1 MDGIPWDQVK
11 AGDLDALQV
20 VLLSS
25 STSRRLRALQ
35 ELRDKNGSE
44 ISPETHHDLLE
55 LLFRTYPLYVDRSS
69 RQAVQQCLRS
79 LLRGP
84 NATEE
89 LKFLTQ
95 KLQIEASRPGLASS
109 FAFVLL
115 EWCCILLQQASEDKD
130 TPLATVLDLIAVDAK
145 ALENCFSHNPKP
157 AVKQSAL
164 RVTRRALRA
173 VFSSEAWGADA
184 VRQSVSRLTA
194 DSTTGN
200 KNAPLLGVVCG
211 VCARLADKTSILEES
226 KKEILAFYIKEVV
239 SSKSAVPAHI
249 ANGMS
254 DFITSFVTYE
264 DVATELVP
272 PMEKSILR
280 APEVVLGGVIPPL
293 CASLPEEIDISELVQ
308 TRLSK
313 HLLTS
318 MKSNNPSIRQGAS
331 DSFAS
336 LLSRCR
342 SDPLVLK
349 ITTEII
355 SPLKTQK
362 ITTPEHRLAYSQAI
376 AAIAPSADVSNEI
389 VQGFCPVFSR
399 ESNEAALEEEIK
411 SFSKHLT
418 YLVQSKLKVS
428 DDVISTIVKGVS
440 DKRIPFRKIW
450 QASVGE
456 VLWKSDLEDLK
467 TPEVEPLVTKFLAKM
482 KDLFGE
488 VASNPLPS
496 AQSGALSSA
505 YVFLA
510 LFHRVSDVQGSAKS
524 AWEENV
530 SQSMTLSPKPSFLLN
545 PKAYSKLSSK
555 EEVQWLVRAL
565 AAVTTGPKFVS
576 SEDASKT
583 AWAQTFVYAITAPAL
598 PSNIRENSAETL
610 SRVYLTDVASF
621 GRIVLNALW
630 AWIFS
635 FRTADKESAAVS
647 AGPESER
654 LLHMVLKALCP
665 TKAVIETS
673 GISSSDLE
681 ALLIEMLILGRP
693 ELIPNT
699 SWIDLCLRTSTDPG
713 DLVRAHAP
721 KCIEQLVRVNAD
733 PLQSVVP
740 NVNLAVWSAGA
751 ELAFVAPDAMIPR
764 LVDQI
769 KYDLDGTRLSK
780 FTATDAAI
788 SRTPE
793 GTAFV
798 DVLSSKS
805 KQPAFDKNTKDY
817 DTLKWEEELRA
828 QLAEKKGQSQ
838 KKLTPEENSKVK
850 AQLAKEAK
858 IRQDVL
864 EEVKRIERGAGLIRG
879 LATGP
884 ANDVEGWIN
893 AAVTSLLSLAQA
905 GAGLFVGDVVSRA
918 FITCADEVSTRLG
931 PLRSFVGIATLRA
944 IGNTNLP
951 SDMELEPLGELVTRI
966 LYRLRFASEQRPFDT
981 TSLAYVLPLISL
993 VLTQNGIEEAK
1004 GEEEGTQVL
1013 LALEFLSFH
1022 SSSFTDT
1029 RLPRVEVLRQLL
1041 YAMQKYTQHYKLVK
1055 DTLFDFCRCI
1065 SPNINS
1071 EELDTLLQGTIVTEA
1086 SVRTTVLQVIEAE
1099 IDLTDLDF
1107 SEHIWLGCHDL
1118 VEENVEIADT
1128 IWEDN
1133 ALEVDDTSFSKIMKY
1148 LDSKD
1153 YQLRGAAAR
1162 ALAHAIEFDKSKFAG
1177 ILSELQSKYVEEIK
1191 PKAPEKDAYGM
1202 PKKVDNADHWEA
1214 RSGIALA
1221 FNAMTNGFDGDES
1234 VSFLRFLIEKG
1245 PLLDGNSRVR
1255 GQMTESGKSII
1266 ILRGESKVEEMMQLL
1281 QTTLETSDKD
1291 TKTSDLLNEAVIVL
1305 YGSVA
1310 THLKADDP
1318 RLQTVISELLV
1329 ALDTPSESVQHA
1341 VSECL
1346 PPLIRSSGSKTAE
1359 YVENLLYRL
1368 FNAPDYPRQRGAAY
1382 GLAAVVCGR
1391 GVATLREYRIM
1402 SQLKEAAE
1410 NKREKDHRRG
1420 ALLAYELFALVLGRT
1435 FEPYVIHLVPQLLA
1449 GFGDTSISVR
1459 DTCLEASRACFQNLS
1474 SYGVKEILPTLL
1486 DGLDDTQW
1494 RSQKGACDLLGAMAY
1509 LDPQQLAA
1517 SLPDII
1523 PPLTIVLNDTH
1534 KEVRSA
1540 ANRSLQRFGEVISNP
1555 EVKSLVGVL
1564 LKALSDPTKHT
1575 DEALDSL
1582 IKVSFAHYLDA
1593 PSLALVVRILER
1605 GLSDRSNTKR
1615 KSAQIIGSLA
1625 HLTERKDL
1633 ISHLPIIVAG
1643 LNLAIVDPVP
1653 TTRATASKALGS
1665 LIEKLGED
1673 ALPELIPNLMAT
1685 LKSDTGAG
1693 DRLGSAQALSE
1704 VLAGLGTTR
1713 LEETLPTILQNV
1725 SSAKP
1730 AVREGFMTLFIFLPA
1745 CFGNSFANYLSKII
1759 PPILAGLADDIEA
1772 IRETALR
1779 AGRLLV
1785 KNFAH
1790 KAIDLL
1796 LPELERGLAD
1806 DSYRIRLSSVEL
1818 VGDLLF
1824 SLTGIS
1830 GKVEGDEEEEEA
1842 TQAGQSLLEVLGA
1855 ERRDK
1860 VLSALYICRCDTS
1873 GQVKSAA
1880 LGVWK
1885 ALVASPRTLKDMVPT
1900 LSQLIIRRLGSS
1912 NMEQKVI
1919 ASNALGDLIKK
1930 AGESVLNT
1938 LLPLLQDGLQASPD
1952 VEVKQGIC
1960 IALRELINAASP
1972 DALEDFE
1979 DILIATVRVALV
1991 DNDDDVREAAAEAF
2005 DSLQQ
2010 IMGKRVVDQVLP
2022 YLLHLLRNDDDA
2034 EQALSALL
2042 TLLTEQT
2049 RANIILP
2056 NLIPTLLT
2064 PPITAFN
2071 ARALAS
2077 LAEVAGSAMTR
2088 RLPTILNSLMDGII
2102 ETTDEELRTELS
2114 TAFDT
2119 VLVSVDEYD
2128 GLSAAMNVMV
2138 TLVKHDDHRRRAAA
2152 ALHLTK
2158 FFAEAELDFSRYYQD
2173 LIRALLISFDDP
2185 DKDVVKSAWTALTG
2199 LMSHMRKEEME
2210 SLAIPTRQILRQV
2223 GVAGADLPGFS
2234 LPKGIMAILPIFLQG
2249 LLNGTTDQRTQSAL
2263 AMSDII
2269 DRTRAES
2276 LKPFVTQ
2283 ITGPLIRVVSER
2295 SVDIKCAIF
2304 YTLNKLLEKIPL
2316 AVKPF
2321 LPQLQRTF
2329 ARGLADTTSETLRNR
2344 AAKGLGILITLTPR
2358 VDPLIAELIAGSKTS
2373 DIGVK
2378 NAMMKALQEVVGKAG
2393 ANMSEAS
2400 RQAILGLIDDDA
2412 SDQTDSVSIT
2422 NARLL
2427 GALVKVLPAASSVPL
2442 IKNRILSGSLS
2453 HAAVLGL
2460 NALLAECPEVLTEHF
2475 SVELPT
2481 VICQG
2486 LANKDPFVSDN
2497 SALASGK
2504 YLLSNDGDH
2513 AFESSKTIF
2522 EALASAIQV
2531 GNPVD
2536 TRRLSLVVI
2545 RTVSRLHPEL
2555 ARPHLALLA
2564 PPIFASVRDLVIP
2577 VKLAAEAAFLSIFS
2591 VVESE
2596 SEVFDKYMAG
2606 PGASLPPGPKRSM
2619 SDYFKRIAIRLA
2631 NQARE
2636 RREAEGGEGGLG
2648 LSNDELDDEKE
2659 LWSIG
2664 KVDLG
2669 EAFGDDALSNSH
2681 RRDFSVPRTSSAN
2694 DRRYADI
2701 KMVNLTTQKRLAA
2714 SVVGCGKRKIWLDP
2728 NEMNEISNANS
2739 RQTIRKLVSDGL
2751 IIRKP
2756 VTMHSRASARELNE
2770 ARRNG
2775 RHRGLGKRKGTKD
2788 ARMPSQVL
2796 WMRRMRVLR
2805 RLLVRYRA
2813 AGKIDKHLYHEL
2825 YHLSKGNT
2833 FKHKRALVE
2842 HADSFSLSPLQ
2853 IQKAKAERARDRV
2866 LKEEMDAKRAKNKAL
2881 RERRLERKEAKHNAL
2896 ISEE

>member
-11 AGDLDALQV
+11 AGDLDALRV
-20 VLLSS
+20 ALLSS

-35 ELRDKNGSE
+35 DLRDKNGSE
-44 ISPETHHDLLE
+44 LSPEIHQEVLD

-79 LLRGP
+79 LLRTP
-84 NATEE
+84 NATEH

-95 KLQIEASRPGLASS
+95 KLKAEAARPGLASA

-115 EWCCILLQQASEDKD
+115 EWCCILLQQASEDQN
-130 TPLATVLDLIAVDAK
+130 TPLAIVLDLITVVGK
-145 ALENCFSHNPKP
+145 ALENCLAHNPKP

-184 VRQSVSRLTA
+184 VRQSVTQLTA
-194 DSTTGN
+194 DSTASY
-200 KNAPLLGVVCG
+200 KNSPILGVVSG
-211 VCARLADKTSILEES
+211 VCARLADKKATLEES
-226 KKEILAFYIKEVV
+226 KKSILAFYIKEIV
-239 SSKSAVPAHI
+239 SSKTVVPAHT
-249 ANGMS
+249 ANGLA
-254 DFITSFVTYE
+254 DFFASFVTYE

-272 PMEKSILR
+272 PMEKSMLR
-280 APEVVLGGVIPPL
+280 APEVVLSGVIPPL

-313 HLLTS
+313 HLLAS
-318 MKSNNPSIRQGAS
+318 MKSNNPSIRQGAA
-331 DSFAS
+331 DSFGS
-336 LLSRCR
+336 LLTRCKT
-342 SDPLVLK
+342 DALVLK
-349 ITTEII
+349 ITGEIMG
-355 SPLKTQK
+355 PLKTNK
-362 ITTPEHRLAYSQAI
+362 ITGAEHRVAYAQAI
-376 AAIAPSADVSNEI
+376 AAIPCSANVSKDI
-389 VQGFCPVFSR
+389 IQGFGPVFTR
-399 ESNEAALEEEIK
+399 ESNEPALEEEIR
-411 SFSKHLT
+411 SFSKHLA
-418 YLVQSKLKVS
+418 YLIQSKAKIS
-428 DDVISTIVKGVS
+428 DDVTSTIVKGIS
-440 DKRIPFRKIW
+440 DKRVPFRKIW
-450 QASVGE
+450 QTSVGE
-456 VLWKSDLEDLK
+456 VLWSSDLDALK
-467 TPEVEPLVTKFLAKM
+467 SAEVEPLATKFLAKM

-496 AQSGALSSA
+496 ASSGALPSA
-505 YVFLA
+505 YLYLA
-510 LFHRVSDVQGSAKS
+510 LFHKVSDVQGSSKA
-524 AWEENV
+524 AWDEHV
-530 SQSMTLSPKPSFLLN
+530 AQSMTLSPKPSFMLN
-545 PKAYSKLSSK
+545 PRVFSKLASK
-555 EEVQWLVRAL
+555 EEIQWLVRAL
-565 AAVTTGPKFVS
+565 AAVASGAKFVS
-576 SEDASKT
+576 ADEASKI
-583 AWAQTFVYAITAPAL
+583 AWAQAFIFSIVAPAI
-598 PSNIRENSAETL
+598 PSNFREASAETL

-621 GRIVLNALW
+621 GSIFVQALW
-630 AWIFS
+630 AWTLA
-635 FRTADKESAAVS
+635 FRTADKESAAHS
-647 AGPESER
+647 AGPGSER
-654 LLHMVLKALCP
+654 LLQMVLRALCP
-665 TKAVIETS
+665 SSDVVQKS
-673 GISSSDLE
+673 SISSADLQVQ
-681 ALLIEMLILGRP
+681 LIDILILSRP
-693 ELIPNT
+693 ELIPGA
-699 SWIDLCLRTSTDPG
+699 SWIALCLRTGTDPG
-713 DLVRAHAP
+713 ELVRAHPA
-721 KCIEQLVRVNAD
+721 KCIEQLVQVNAD
-733 PLQSVVP
+733 PIQSAVP
-740 NVNLAVWSAGA
+740 NVNPAVWTAAA
-751 ELAFVAPDAMIPR
+751 ELAFVAPDVMIPR

-769 KYDLDGTRLSK
+769 KHDLDGTRLSK

-828 QLAEKKGQSQ
+828 QLAEKKGQAQ
-838 KKLTPEENSKVK
+838 KKLTPEEHAKVK

-858 IRQDVL
+858 IRQDVV
-864 EEVKRIERGAGLIRG
+864 EEVKRIERGAGLIHG

-884 ANDVEGWIN
+884 TNDVSGWIN

-918 FITCADEVSTRLG
+918 FITCADEVSSRLG
-931 PLRSFVGIATLRA
+931 NLRSFVGIATLRA

-981 TSLAYVLPLISL
+981 TSLAYVLPLIFQ
-993 VLTQNGIEEAK
+993 VLTQNGIQEAK

-1022 SSSFTDT
+1022 SGSFADT
-1029 RLPRVEVLRQLL
+1029 RLPRVEVLEQLL
-1041 YAMQKYTQHYKLVK
+1041 SAMQRYTQHYKIVK
-1055 DTLFDFCRCI
+1055 DTLNDFCRCI
-1065 SPNINS
+1065 SPSINS
-1071 EELDTLLQGTIVTEA
+1071 NELETLLRGTIVVEA
-1086 SVRTTVLQVIEAE
+1086 SVRTTVLQVVEAE

-1107 SEHIWLGCHDL
+1107 SEHIWLACHDS
-1118 VEENVEIADT
+1118 VEENAEIADT

-1133 ALEVDDTSFSKIMKY
+1133 ALEVDDSSYSKIIKY
-1148 LDSKD
+1148 LESKD
-1153 YQLRGAAAR
+1153 DQLRGAAAR
-1162 ALAHAIEFDKSKFAG
+1162 ALAHAIEFDKSKFVG
-1177 ILSELQSKYVEEIK
+1177 ILSELQAKYSDEIK

-1202 PKKVDNADHWEA
+1202 PKKVDVSDHWEV

-1221 FNAMTNGFDGDES
+1221 FSAMTNQFDGEQG
-1234 VSFLRFLIEKG
+1234 VSFLRFLIEQG

-1255 GQMTESGKSII
+1255 GQMTESGKSVII
-1266 ILRGESKVEEMMQLL
+1266 QRGQAKVEEMMKLL

-1291 TKTSDLLNEAVIVL
+1291 TTTSDLLNEAVIVL

-1310 THLKADDP
+1310 THLKANDP
-1318 RLQTVISELLV
+1318 RLQTVIKELLS

-1346 PPLIRSSGSKTAE
+1346 PPLIRSSGSKAKE
-1359 YVENLLYRL
+1359 YVESLIHRL
-1368 FNAPDYPRQRGAAY
+1368 FNAPDYPPQRGAAY

-1391 GVATLREYRIM
+1391 GVSTLREFRVM
-1402 SQLKEAAE
+1402 SLLKEATE
-1410 NKREKDHRRG
+1410 NRAQKEQRRG
-1420 ALLAYELFALVLGRT
+1420 ALLAFELLAMILGRT
-1435 FEPYVIHLVPQLLA
+1435 FEPYVIQIVPQLLG
-1449 GFGDTSISVR
+1449 GFGDTSIGVR
-1459 DTCLEASRACFQNLS
+1459 DACLDASRACFQNLS

-1486 DGLDDTQW
+1486 EGLDDTQW

-1534 KEVRSA
+1534 KEVRNA

-1582 IKVSFAHYLDA
+1582 IKVSFVHYLDA
-1593 PSLALVVRILER
+1593 PSLALVTRILER

-1633 ISHLPIIVAG
+1633 ITHLPILVAG

-1673 ALPELIPNLMAT
+1673 ALPDLIPNLMAT

-1725 SSAKP
+1725 SSAK
-1730 AVREGFMTLFIFLPA
+1730 ASVREGFMTLFIFLPA

-1759 PPILAGLADDIEA
+1759 PPILAGLADDVDA

-1830 GKVEGDEEEEEA
+1830 GKSEDEEEEEEA
-1842 TQAGQSLLEVLGA
+1842 TQAGQSLLEVLGE
-1855 ERRDK
+1855 ERRNK

-1885 ALVASPRTLKDMVPT
+1885 ALVASPKTLKDMVPT

-1938 LLPLLQDGLQASPD
+1938 LLPLLQDGLQTSPD
-1952 VEVKQGIC
+1952 VDVKQGIC
-1960 IALRELINAASP
+1960 IALRELITAASP

-1979 DILIATVRVALV
+1979 EILIATVRVALV
-1991 DNDDDVREAAAEAF
+1991 DNDEDVREAAAEAF

-2010 IMGKRVVDQVLP
+2010 IMGKRAVDQVLP
-2022 YLLHLLRNDDDA
+2022 YLLHLLRNDEDA

-2064 PPITAFN
+2064 APISAFN

-2102 ETTDEELRTELS
+2102 EATDEEHREELN
-2114 TAFDT
+2114 TAFGT

-2128 GLSAAMNVMV
+2128 GLSAAMSVMI
-2138 TLVKHDDHRRRAAA
+2138 TLAKHDDHRRRSAA

-2158 FFAEAELDFSRYYQD
+2158 FFAEAEMDFSRYYQD
-2173 LIRALLISFDDP
+2173 LIRALLISFDDS

-2210 SLAIPTRQILRQV
+2210 ALAIPTRQILRQV

-2358 VDPLIAELIAGSKTS
+2358 VDPLIAELITGSKTP
-2373 DIGVK
+2373 DLGVK

-2393 ANMSEAS
+2393 GNMSEAS
-2400 RQAILGLIDDDA
+2400 RQAILALIDDDS
-2412 SDQTDSVSIT
+2412 SDQTDSVAIT

-2427 GALVKVLPAASSVPL
+2427 AALVKVLPAESSVPL
-2442 IKNRILSGSLS
+2442 IKNRILSGALS
-2453 HAAVLGL
+2453 HASILGL
-2460 NALLAECPEVLTEHF
+2460 NALLAECPEVLNEHF
-2475 SVELPT
+2475 AAELPT

-2486 LANKDPFVSDN
+2486 IANQDPFISDN
-2497 SALASGK
+2497 SALAAGK

-2513 AFESSKTIF
+2513 AFESSKAIF
-2522 EALASAIQV
+2522 EAFVPAIQV
-2531 GNPVD
+2531 GSPSD
-2536 TRRLSLVVI
+2536 TRRLTLVAI

-2564 PPIFASVRDLVIP
+2564 PSVFAGVRDLVIP

-2591 VVESE
+2591 VVESD

-2631 NQARE
+2631 TQARE

-2648 LSNDELDDEKE
+2648 LSNDEVDDEKE

-2669 EAFGDDALSNSH
+2669 DAFG
-2681 RRDFSVPRTSSAN
+2681 
-2694 DRRYADI
+2694 
-2701 KMVNLTTQKRLAA
+2701 
-2714 SVVGCGKRKIWLDP
+2714 
-2728 NEMNEISNANS
+2728 
-2739 RQTIRKLVSDGL
+2739 
-2751 IIRKP
+2751 
-2756 VTMHSRASARELNE
+2756 
-2770 ARRNG
+2770 
-2775 RHRGLGKRKGTKD
+2775 
-2788 ARMPSQVL
+2788 
-2796 WMRRMRVLR
+2796 
-2805 RLLVRYRA
+2805 
-2813 AGKIDKHLYHEL
+2813 
-2825 YHLSKGNT
+2825 
-2833 FKHKRALVE
+2833 
-2842 HADSFSLSPLQ
+2842 
-2853 IQKAKAERARDRV
+2853 
-2866 LKEEMDAKRAKNKAL
+2866 EE
-2881 RERRLERKEAKHNAL
+2881 
-2896 ISEE
+2896 

>member
-35 ELRDKNGSE
+35 ELRDRNGSE
-44 ISPETHHDLLE
+44 LSSETYQDILE

-69 RQAVQQCLRS
+69 RQTVQQCLRS
-79 LLRGP
+79 LLRNP
-84 NATEE
+84 NATEH

-95 KLQIEASRPGLASS
+95 KLQTEAARPGLAST
-109 FAFVLL
+109 FAFVLV
-115 EWCCILLQQASEDKD
+115 EWCCILLQQASEDSN
-130 TPLATVLDLIAVDAK
+130 TPLAIVLDLIAVDAK
-145 ALENCFSHNPKP
+145 ALENCLAHDPKP
-157 AVKQSAL
+157 AVKQSAI

-173 VFSSEAWGADA
+173 VFSSETLGADA
-184 VRQSVSRLTA
+184 VRQSVGRLTA
-194 DSTTGN
+194 DSTAAYR
-200 KNAPLLGVVCG
+200 NAPLLGVVCG
-211 VCARLADKTSILEES
+211 VCARLPDRKSILEES
-226 KKEILAFYIKEVV
+226 KKDLLAFYIKAVV
-239 SSKSAVPAHI
+239 SSKTAVPKHAS
-249 ANGMS
+249 NGMS
-254 DFITSFVTYE
+254 DFFESFVSYE
-264 DVATELVP
+264 DIATELIP
-272 PMEKSILR
+272 PMEKSMLR
-280 APEVVLGGVIPPL
+280 APEVVLGSVIQSL
-293 CASLPEEIDISELVQ
+293 CESLPEEIDLSELVQ
-308 TRLSK
+308 ARLSK
-313 HLLTS
+313 HLLAS
-318 MKSNNPSIRQGAS
+318 MKSNNPSIRQGAA
-331 DSFAS
+331 DSFGS
-336 LLSRCR
+336 LLTRCKTET
-342 SDPLVLK
+342 LVVK
-349 ITTEII
+349 IAGEII
-355 SPLKTQK
+355 GPLKTNK
-362 ITTPEHRLAYSQAI
+362 ITTPEHRVAYAQALAAVPP
-376 AAIAPSADVSNEI
+376 AVDVSKEI
-389 VQGFCPVFSR
+389 AQGFGLVLSR

-411 SFSKHLT
+411 SFSKHLA
-418 YLVQSKLKVS
+418 YLVQSTVKIS
-428 DDVISTIVKGVS
+428 DDVINTIIKGIS
-440 DKRIPFRKIW
+440 DKRVPFRKIW
-450 QASVGE
+450 QLNVGE
-456 VLWKSDLEDLK
+456 VLWKSELEALK
-467 TPEVEPLVTKFLAKM
+467 SAEIAPLVTKFLAKM
-482 KDLFGE
+482 KDMFTE

-505 YVFLA
+505 YLFLA
-510 LFHRVSDVQGSAKS
+510 LFHRVSDVQGSDKS
-524 AWEENV
+524 AWEEHV
-530 SQSMTLSPKPSFLLN
+530 ALSMTLSPKPSFLLN
-545 PKAYSKLSSK
+545 AKAYTKLGSK
-555 EEVQWLVRAL
+555 EEVQWFVRAL
-565 AAVTTGPKFVS
+565 ASVASGSKFTG
-576 SEDASKT
+576 SEDASKI
-583 AWAQTFVYAITAPAL
+583 AWAQSFIYTITAPAI
-598 PSNIRENSAETL
+598 PSKFRDNAMETL

-621 GRIVLNALW
+621 GRIVINALW
-630 AWIFS
+630 AWILS
-635 FRTADKESAAVS
+635 FRTTERESAAVS
-647 AGPESER
+647 AGPGSAS
-654 LLHMVLKALCP
+654 LLHLVLKALCP
-665 TKAVIETS
+665 SAAGLEKPVNV
-673 GISSSDLE
+673 SDLQNQ
-681 ALLIEMLILGRP
+681 LIEILVLSRP
-693 ELIPNT
+693 ELVPNT
-699 SWIDLCLRTSTDPG
+699 SWIALCLKTGTDPG
-713 DLVRAHAP
+713 DLVRTHPA

-733 PLQSVVP
+733 PVQSAVP
-740 NVNLAVWSAGA
+740 DVNPAIWSAA
-751 ELAFVAPDAMIPR
+751 ADLAFVAPDTMIPL

-769 KYDLDGTRLSK
+769 KDDLDASRLSK

-793 GTAFV
+793 GTAFI

-805 KQPAFDKNTKDY
+805 KQPAFDKSTKDY

-828 QLAEKKGQSQ
+828 QLAEKKGQQQ
-838 KKLTPEENSKVK
+838 KKLTAEEHTKVK

-858 IRQDVL
+858 IREDVQQ
-864 EEVKRIERGAGLIRG
+864 EIKRIERGAGLIKG
-879 LATGP
+879 LASGP
-884 ANDVEGWIN
+884 LNDVEGWIT
-893 AAVTSLLSLAQA
+893 AAVTCLLAQAQA

-918 FITCADEVSTRLG
+918 FVTCADEVSSRLG
-931 PLRSFVGIATLRA
+931 NLRSFVGIATLRA

-951 SDMELEPLGELVTRI
+951 AEMELESLGQLVTRI

-981 TSLAYVLPLISL
+981 ASLAYVLPLISL
-993 VLTQNGIEEAK
+993 ILTHNGIDEAK

-1022 SSSFTDT
+1022 SGSFTDT
-1029 RLPRVEVLRQLL
+1029 RLPRVEVLSQLL
-1041 YAMQKYTQHYKLVK
+1041 SAMQRYTQHYKLVK

-1065 SPNINS
+1065 SPNISS
-1071 EELDTLLQGTIVTEA
+1071 EELETLLEGAIVTDA
-1086 SVRTTVLQVIEAE
+1086 SVRTSVLQVIEAE

-1107 SEHIWLGCHDL
+1107 SEHIWLGCHDS
-1118 VEENVEIADT
+1118 VEENAEIADT

-1133 ALEVDDTSFSKIMKY
+1133 ALEVDDTTFGKIMKY

-1153 YQLRGAAAR
+1153 HQLRGAAAR

-1177 ILSELQSKYVEEIK
+1177 ILSELQFKYTEEIK
-1191 PKAPEKDAYGM
+1191 PKVPEKDAYGM
-1202 PKKVDNADHWEA
+1202 PKKMDNVDHWEA

-1221 FNAMTNGFDGDES
+1221 FSAMTKEFGTDDT
-1234 VSFLRFLIEKG
+1234 VSFLQFLIERG
-1245 PLLDGNSRVR
+1245 PLLDPNSRVR
-1255 GQMTESGKSII
+1255 LQMTESGKSVITM
-1266 ILRGESKVEEMMQLL
+1266 RGQPKVEEIMKLL

-1291 TKTSDLLNEAVIVL
+1291 SESSDKLNEAVVVL

-1318 RLQTVISELLV
+1318 RLQTVIQKLLA
-1329 ALDTPSESVQHA
+1329 ALETPSESVQYA
-1341 VSECL
+1341 VAECL
-1346 PPLIRSSGSKTAE
+1346 PPLIRLNNTKTSQ
-1359 YVENLLYRL
+1359 YVEELLEPL
-1368 FNAPDYPRQRGAAY
+1368 LNAKSYPPQRGAAY
-1382 GLAAVVCGR
+1382 GLAAIVCGQ
-1391 GVATLREYRIM
+1391 GIATLREFRIM
-1402 SQLKEAAE
+1402 SLLKEATE
-1410 NKREKDHRRG
+1410 NKREPNHRKG
-1420 ALLAYELFALVLGRT
+1420 ALLAYELFATVLGRS
-1435 FEPYVIHLVPQLLA
+1435 FEPYVIQIVPQLLG

-1459 DTCLEASRACFQNLS
+1459 DCCLEASRACFQNLS
-1474 SYGVKEILPTLL
+1474 SYGVKQILPTLL

-1534 KEVRSA
+1534 KEVRNA

-1582 IKVSFAHYLDA
+1582 IKVSFVHYLDA

-1673 ALPELIPNLMAT
+1673 ALPDLIPNLMST

-1725 SSAKP
+1725 SSSKAS
-1730 AVREGFMTLFIFLPA
+1730 VREGFMTLFIFLPA

-1824 SLTGIS
+1824 SLTGIT
-1830 GKVEGDEEEEEA
+1830 GKTEGEEEEEEA
-1842 TQAGQSLLEVLGA
+1842 TQAGQSLLEVLGE

-1860 VLSALYICRCDTS
+1860 VLSALFICRCDTS
-1873 GQVKSAA
+1873 GMVKTAA
-1880 LGVWK
+1880 MGVWK
-1885 ALVASPRTLKDMVPT
+1885 SLVASPKTLKDMVPT
-1900 LSQLIIRRLGSS
+1900 LSQLIIRRLGST

-1930 AGESVLNT
+1930 AGESVLST
-1938 LLPLLQDGLQASPD
+1938 LLPLLEDGLQTSPD
-1952 VEVKQGIC
+1952 VDVKQGIC
-1960 IALRELINAASP
+1960 IALRELITAASP
-1972 DALEDFE
+1972 DALDDYEK
-1979 DILIATVRVALV
+1979 ILISTVRVALV
-1991 DNDDDVREAAAEAF
+1991 DHDENVREAAAEAF
-2005 DSLQQ
+2005 DALQQ

-2022 YLLHLLRNDDDA
+2022 YLLHLLRNDEDA

-2064 PPITAFN
+2064 SPITAFN

-2114 TAFDT
+2114 NSFDT

-2128 GLSAAMNVMV
+2128 GLNVAMNVMV
-2138 TLVKHDDHRRRAAA
+2138 TLAKHDDHRRRSAA
-2152 ALHLTK
+2152 ALHLNK
-2158 FFAEAELDFSRYYQD
+2158 FFSEAEQDFSRYYQD
-2173 LIRALLISFDDP
+2173 LIRALLVSFDDR
-2185 DKDVVKSAWTALTG
+2185 DKDVVKSAWTALSG
-2199 LMSHMRKEEME
+2199 LTAHIRKEEME
-2210 SLAIPTRQILRQV
+2210 VLAVPTRQILRQV
-2223 GVAGADLPGFS
+2223 GVAGADLAGFS

-2263 AMSDII
+2263 AISDII

-2358 VDPLIAELIAGSKTS
+2358 VDPLIAELIAGSKTT

-2400 RQAILGLIDDDA
+2400 RQAILALIDDDA
-2412 SDQTDSVSIT
+2412 SDQTDSVAIT
-2422 NARLL
+2422 NAHLL
-2427 GALVKVLPAASSVPL
+2427 GALVKVLPVESAVPL
-2442 IKNRILSGSLS
+2442 IKNRILNGTFS
-2453 HAAVLGL
+2453 HASVLGL
-2460 NALLAECPEVLTEHF
+2460 NALLAECPDVLTENF

-2486 LANKDPFVSDN
+2486 IANKDPFVSDN
-2497 SALASGK
+2497 SALAAGK
-2504 YLLSNDGDH
+2504 YLLSNDGNH
-2513 AFESSKTIF
+2513 AFETSKTIF
-2522 EALASAIQV
+2522 EALAPAIQV
-2531 GNPVD
+2531 GSPSD
-2536 TRRLSLVVI
+2536 TRRLSLVVV

-2555 ARPHLALLA
+2555 TRPHLALLA
-2564 PPIFASVRDLVIP
+2564 PPIFGSVRDLVIP

-2591 VVESE
+2591 VVESD

-2619 SDYFKRIAIRLA
+2619 SDYFKRIATRLA

-2648 LSNDELDDEKE
+2648 LSNDEVDDEKE
-2659 LWSIG
+2659 VWSIG

-2669 EAFGDDALSNSH
+2669 EAFGD
-2681 RRDFSVPRTSSAN
+2681 
-2694 DRRYADI
+2694 
-2701 KMVNLTTQKRLAA
+2701 
-2714 SVVGCGKRKIWLDP
+2714 
-2728 NEMNEISNANS
+2728 E
-2739 RQTIRKLVSDGL
+2739 
-2751 IIRKP
+2751 
-2756 VTMHSRASARELNE
+2756 
-2770 ARRNG
+2770 
-2775 RHRGLGKRKGTKD
+2775 
-2788 ARMPSQVL
+2788 
-2796 WMRRMRVLR
+2796 
-2805 RLLVRYRA
+2805 
-2813 AGKIDKHLYHEL
+2813 
-2825 YHLSKGNT
+2825 
-2833 FKHKRALVE
+2833 
-2842 HADSFSLSPLQ
+2842 
-2853 IQKAKAERARDRV
+2853 
-2866 LKEEMDAKRAKNKAL
+2866 
-2881 RERRLERKEAKHNAL
+2881 
-2896 ISEE
+2896 

>member
-20 VLLSS
+20 VLFSS

-44 ISPETHHDLLE
+44 VSPETRHGLLE
-55 LLFRTYPLYVDRSS
+55 LLFRTYPVYVDRSS

-89 LKFLTQ
+89 TKFLTQ

-115 EWCCILLQQASEDKD
+115 EWCCILLQQASEDQN
-130 TPLATVLDLIAVDAK
+130 TPLPTVLDLIAVDAK
-145 ALENCFSHNPKP
+145 ALENCLSHNPKP

-173 VFSSEAWGADA
+173 VFTSEAWGADA

-194 DSTTGN
+194 DPTAAN

-211 VCARLADKTSILEES
+211 VCARLADKKSILEES
-226 KKEILAFYIKEVV
+226 KKDIVAFYIKEVV
-239 SSKSAVPAHI
+239 SSKSAVPAHV

-254 DFITSFVTYE
+254 DFFTSFVTYE

-293 CASLPEEIDISELVQ
+293 CASLPEEIDLSELVQ

-313 HLLTS
+313 NLLTS

-342 SDPLVLK
+342 TDSLVLK
-349 ITTEII
+349 ITSEIVG
-355 SPLKTQK
+355 PLKTQK
-362 ITTPEHRLAYSQAI
+362 ITTPEHRLAYAQAI
-376 AAIAPSADVSNEI
+376 GAISPSADVSKEI

-450 QASVGE
+450 QANVGE

-467 TPEVEPLVTKFLAKM
+467 DPGIEPLVTKFLAKM

-505 YVFLA
+505 YLFLA
-510 LFHRVSDVQGSAKS
+510 LFHRVSDVQGSARS

-530 SQSMTLSPKPSFLLN
+530 TQSMTLSPKPSFLLN
-545 PKAYSKLSSK
+545 ARAYSKLSSK
-555 EEVQWLVRAL
+555 EDVQWLVRAL
-565 AAVTTGPKFVS
+565 AAVASGPNFAS

-583 AWAQTFVYAITAPAL
+583 AWAQTFIYAITAPAI

-610 SRVYLTDVASF
+610 SRVYQTDVASF

-630 AWIFS
+630 AWILS

-681 ALLIEMLILGRP
+681 VLLIEMLILGRP
-693 ELIPNT
+693 EMIPNT
-699 SWIDLCLRTSTDPG
+699 SWIELCLRTGTDPG
-713 DLVRAHAP
+713 DLVRAHASN
-721 KCIEQLVRVNAD
+721 CIEQLVRVNTD
-733 PLQSVVP
+733 PVQSAVP
-740 NVNLAVWSAGA
+740 NVNLAVFSAGA

-793 GTAFV
+793 GTAFI

-893 AAVTSLLSLAQA
+893 AAVSSLLSLAQA

-931 PLRSFVGIATLRA
+931 PLRPFVGIATLRA

-966 LYRLRFASEQRPFDT
+966 LYRLRFASEQRPFDA
-981 TSLAYVLPLISL
+981 TSLAYVLPLVSL
-993 VLTQNGIEEAK
+993 VLTKNGIEEAK

-1029 RLPRVEVLRQLL
+1029 RLPRVEVLSQLL
-1041 YAMQKYTQHYKLVK
+1041 SAMQKYTQHYKLVK

-1065 SPNINS
+1065 SPSINS
-1071 EELDTLLQGTIVTEA
+1071 EELDTLLQGTVVADA

-1107 SEHIWLGCHDL
+1107 SEHIWLGCHDI
-1118 VEENVEIADT
+1118 VEENAEIADT

-1255 GQMTESGKSII
+1255 GQMTESGKSVI
-1266 ILRGESKVEEMMQLL
+1266 ILRGESKVEEMMNLL

-1359 YVENLLYRL
+1359 YVENLLHRL

-1410 NKREKDHRRG
+1410 NKKEKDHRRG

-1459 DTCLEASRACFQNLS
+1459 ETCLEASRACFQNLS

-1523 PPLTIVLNDTH
+1523 PPLTVVLNDTH

-1605 GLSDRSNTKR
+1605 GLGDRSNTKR

-1673 ALPELIPNLMAT
+1673 ALPDLIPNLMAT

-1713 LEETLPTILQNV
+1713 LEETLPTILHNV

-1730 AVREGFMTLFIFLPA
+1730 SVREGFMTLFIFLPA

-1830 GKVEGDEEEEEA
+1830 GKQEGDEEEEEA

-1930 AGESVLNT
+1930 AGEYLYC
-1938 LLPLLQDGLQASPD
+1938 SPRAY
-1952 VEVKQGIC
+1952 QC
-1960 IALRELINAASP
+1960 RFP
-1972 DALEDFE
+1972 DALEDYE
-1979 DILIATVRVALV
+1979 DILISTVRVALV

-2022 YLLHLLRNDDDA
+2022 YLLHLLRNDEDA

-2128 GLSAAMNVMV
+2128 GLSAAMNVMI
-2138 TLVKHDDHRRRAAA
+2138 TLVKHDDHHRRAAA

-2358 VDPLIAELIAGSKTS
+2358 VDPLIAELIAGSKTT

-2378 NAMMKALQEVVGKAG
+2378 DAMMKALQEVVGKAG

-2412 SDQTDSVSIT
+2412 SDQTDSIAIT

-2427 GALVKVLPAASSVPL
+2427 GALVKVLLPQARFL
-2442 IKNRILSGSLS
+2442 LST
-2453 HAAVLGL
+2453 VLGL

-2486 LANKDPFVSDN
+2486 LANQDPFVSDN
-2497 SALASGK
+2497 SALAAGK

-2513 AFESSKTIF
+2513 AFESSKVIF

-2564 PPIFASVRDLVIP
+2564 PPIFAGVRDLVIP

-2591 VVESE
+2591 VVESD

-2619 SDYFKRIAIRLA
+2619 SDYFKRIAVRLA

-2669 EAFGDDALSNSH
+2669 EAFGD
-2681 RRDFSVPRTSSAN
+2681 
-2694 DRRYADI
+2694 
-2701 KMVNLTTQKRLAA
+2701 
-2714 SVVGCGKRKIWLDP
+2714 
-2728 NEMNEISNANS
+2728 E
-2739 RQTIRKLVSDGL
+2739 
-2751 IIRKP
+2751 
-2756 VTMHSRASARELNE
+2756 
-2770 ARRNG
+2770 
-2775 RHRGLGKRKGTKD
+2775 
-2788 ARMPSQVL
+2788 
-2796 WMRRMRVLR
+2796 
-2805 RLLVRYRA
+2805 
-2813 AGKIDKHLYHEL
+2813 
-2825 YHLSKGNT
+2825 
-2833 FKHKRALVE
+2833 
-2842 HADSFSLSPLQ
+2842 
-2853 IQKAKAERARDRV
+2853 
-2866 LKEEMDAKRAKNKAL
+2866 
-2881 RERRLERKEAKHNAL
+2881 
-2896 ISEE
+2896 

>member
-44 ISPETHHDLLE
+44 VSPETRHDLLE
-55 LLFRTYPLYVDRSS
+55 LLFRTYPVYVDRSS

-89 LKFLTQ
+89 TKFLTQ

-115 EWCCILLQQASEDKD
+115 EWCCILLQQASEDQN
-130 TPLATVLDLIAVDAK
+130 TPLPTVLDLIAVDAK
-145 ALENCFSHNPKP
+145 ALENCLSHNPKP

-173 VFSSEAWGADA
+173 VFTSEAWGADA

-194 DSTTGN
+194 DAAAAN

-211 VCARLADKTSILEES
+211 VCARLADKTPILEEL
-226 KKEILAFYIKEVV
+226 KKDILAFYIKEVV
-239 SSKSAVPAHI
+239 SSKSAVPAHV
-249 ANGMS
+249 ANGMP
-254 DFITSFVTYE
+254 DFFTSFVTYE

-293 CASLPEEIDISELVQ
+293 CASLPEEIDLSELVQ

-313 HLLTS
+313 NLLTS

-342 SDPLVLK
+342 TDSLVLK
-349 ITTEII
+349 ITSEIVG
-355 SPLKTQK
+355 PLKTQK
-362 ITTPEHRLAYSQAI
+362 ITTPEHRLAYAQAI
-376 AAIAPSADVSNEI
+376 GAISPSADVSKEI

-450 QASVGE
+450 QANVGE
-456 VLWKSDLEDLK
+456 VLWTSDLEDLK
-467 TPEVEPLVTKFLAKM
+467 APETEPLLTKFLAKM

-505 YVFLA
+505 YLFLA
-510 LFHRVSDVQGSAKS
+510 LFHRVSDVQGSARS
-524 AWEENV
+524 AWEEHV
-530 SQSMTLSPKPSFLLN
+530 TQSMTLSPKPSFLLN
-545 PKAYSKLSSK
+545 PRAYSKLSSK
-555 EEVQWLVRAL
+555 AEVQWLVRAL
-565 AAVTTGPKFVS
+565 AAVASGPNFS
-576 SEDASKT
+576 SSDDASKT
-583 AWAQTFVYAITAPAL
+583 AWAQTFIYAITAPAI

-610 SRVYLTDVASF
+610 SRVYQTDVASF

-630 AWIFS
+630 AWILS

-681 ALLIEMLILGRP
+681 VLLIEMLILGRP

-699 SWIDLCLRTSTDPG
+699 SWIELCLRTGTDPG
-713 DLVRAHAP
+713 DLVRAHAAN
-721 KCIEQLVRVNAD
+721 CIEQLVCVNTD
-733 PLQSVVP
+733 PVQSAVP
-740 NVNLAVWSAGA
+740 NVNLAVFSAGA

-864 EEVKRIERGAGLIRG
+864 EEVKRIERGAGLIRA

-893 AAVTSLLSLAQA
+893 AAVSSLLSLAQA

-931 PLRSFVGIATLRA
+931 PLRPFVGIATLRA

-966 LYRLRFASEQRPFDT
+966 LYRLRFASEQRPFDA
-981 TSLAYVLPLISL
+981 TSLAYVLPLVSL
-993 VLTQNGIEEAK
+993 ILTKNGIEEGK

-1029 RLPRVEVLRQLL
+1029 RLPRVEVLSQLL
-1041 YAMQKYTQHYKLVK
+1041 SAMQKYTQHYKLVK

-1065 SPNINS
+1065 SPSINS
-1071 EELDTLLQGTIVTEA
+1071 EELDTLLQGTVVAEA
-1086 SVRTTVLQVIEAE
+1086 SVRTNVLQVIEAE

-1107 SEHIWLGCHDL
+1107 SEHIWLGCHDI
-1118 VEENVEIADT
+1118 VEENAEIADT

-1255 GQMTESGKSII
+1255 GQMTESGKSVI
-1266 ILRGESKVEEMMQLL
+1266 ILRGESKVEEMMNLL

-1359 YVENLLYRL
+1359 YVENLLHRL

-1382 GLAAVVCGR
+1382 GLAAVGCRDPAGVPNHEPAQGGR
-1391 GVATLREYRIM
+1391 RE
-1402 SQLKEAAE
+1402 QK
-1410 NKREKDHRRG
+1410 EKDHRRG

-1459 DTCLEASRACFQNLS
+1459 ETCLEASRACFQNLS

-1523 PPLTIVLNDTH
+1523 PPLTVVLNDTH

-1605 GLSDRSNTKR
+1605 GLGDRSNTKR

-1673 ALPELIPNLMAT
+1673 ALPDLIPNLMAT

-1713 LEETLPTILQNV
+1713 LEETLPTILHNV

-1730 AVREGFMTLFIFLPA
+1730 SVREGFMTLFIFLPA

-1830 GKVEGDEEEEEA
+1830 GKQEGDEEEEEA

-1930 AGESVLNT
+1930 AGESVLST

-1972 DALEDFE
+1972 DALEDYE
-1979 DILIATVRVALV
+1979 DILISTVRVALV

-2022 YLLHLLRNDDDA
+2022 YLLHLLRNDEDA

-2128 GLSAAMNVMV
+2128 GLSAAMNVMI
-2138 TLVKHDDHRRRAAA
+2138 TLVKHDDHHRRAAA

-2358 VDPLIAELIAGSKTS
+2358 VDPLIAELIAGSKTT

-2412 SDQTDSVSIT
+2412 SDQTDSVAIT

-2442 IKNRILSGSLS
+2442 IKNRILTGSLS

-2486 LANKDPFVSDN
+2486 LANQDPFISDN
-2497 SALASGK
+2497 SALAAGK
-2504 YLLSNDGDH
+2504 YLLSNDADH
-2513 AFESSKTIF
+2513 AFESSKVIF

-2531 GNPVD
+2531 GKPVD

-2564 PPIFASVRDLVIP
+2564 PPIFAGVRDLVIP

-2591 VVESE
+2591 VVESD

-2619 SDYFKRIAIRLA
+2619 SDYFKRIAVRLA

-2648 LSNDELDDEKE
+2648 LSNDEIDDEKE

-2728 NEMNEISNANS
+2728 NEMSEISNANS

-2842 HADSFSLSPLQ
+2842 H

-2881 RERRLERKEAKHNAL
+2881 RERRLERKEAKRDAL
-2896 ISEE
+2896 INEE

>member
-11 AGDLDALQV
+11 AGDLNALQV

-44 ISPETHHDLLE
+44 VSPETRHDLLE
-55 LLFRTYPLYVDRSS
+55 LLFRTYPVYVDRSS

-89 LKFLTQ
+89 TRFLTQ

-115 EWCCILLQQASEDKD
+115 EWCCILLQQASEDQN
-130 TPLATVLDLIAVDAK
+130 TPLPTVLDLIAVDAK
-145 ALENCFSHNPKP
+145 ALENCLSHNPKP
-157 AVKQSAL
+157 AVKLSAL

-184 VRQSVSRLTA
+184 VRQSVSQLTA
-194 DSTTGN
+194 DPTTGN
-200 KNAPLLGVVCG
+200 RNAPLLGVVCG
-211 VCARLADKTSILEES
+211 VCVRLADKTSILEES

-239 SSKSAVPAHI
+239 SSKSAVPAHV

-254 DFITSFVTYE
+254 DFFTSFVTYE

-293 CASLPEEIDISELVQ
+293 CTSLPEEIDLSELVQ

-331 DSFAS
+331 DSFKS

-342 SDPLVLK
+342 TDSLVLK
-349 ITTEII
+349 ITSEIVG
-355 SPLKTQK
+355 PLKTQK
-362 ITTPEHRLAYSQAI
+362 ITTPEHRLAYAQVIGAI
-376 AAIAPSADVSNEI
+376 SPSADVSKEI

-399 ESNEAALEEEIK
+399 ESNEAALEEEIR
-411 SFSKHLT
+411 SFSKHLK
-418 YLVQSKLKVS
+418 YLVQSKIKVS
-428 DDVISTIVKGVS
+428 DDAISTIVKGVS

-450 QASVGE
+450 QANVGE
-456 VLWKSDLEDLK
+456 VLWKSDLEHLK
-467 TPEVEPLVTKFLAKM
+467 TPEIEPLVTKFLAKM

-505 YVFLA
+505 YIFLA
-510 LFHRVSDVQGSAKS
+510 LFHRVSDVQGSSRS
-524 AWEENV
+524 AWEEHIT
-530 SQSMTLSPKPSFLLN
+530 QSMTLSPKPSFLLN

-565 AAVTTGPKFVS
+565 AAVASGPKFAS

-583 AWAQTFVYAITAPAL
+583 AWAQNFIYAITAPAI

-610 SRVYLTDVASF
+610 SRVYQTDVASF

-654 LLHMVLKALCP
+654 LLHMILKALCP

-673 GISSSDLE
+673 GISSFDLQV
-681 ALLIEMLILGRP
+681 LLIEMLILGRP
-693 ELIPNT
+693 ELIPST
-699 SWIDLCLRTSTDPG
+699 SWIELCLRTGTDPG
-713 DLVRAHAP
+713 DLVRAHASN
-721 KCIEQLVRVNAD
+721 CIEQLVRVSTD
-733 PLQSVVP
+733 PAQSAVP

-793 GTAFV
+793 GTAFI

-884 ANDVEGWIN
+884 ASDVEGWIN
-893 AAVTSLLSLAQA
+893 AAVSSLLSLAQA

-918 FITCADEVSTRLG
+918 FITCADEVSARLG

-966 LYRLRFASEQRPFDT
+966 LYRLRFASEQRPFDA

-993 VLTQNGIEEAK
+993 VLIKNGIEEAK

-1029 RLPRVEVLRQLL
+1029 RLPRVEVLSQLL
-1041 YAMQKYTQHYKLVK
+1041 SAMQKYTQHYKLVK

-1071 EELDTLLQGTIVTEA
+1071 KELDTLLQGTVVADA

-1107 SEHIWLGCHDL
+1107 SEHIWLGCHDT
-1118 VEENVEIADT
+1118 VEENAEIADT

-1202 PKKVDNADHWEA
+1202 PKKIDIADHWEA

-1266 ILRGESKVEEMMQLL
+1266 ILRGESKVEEMMNLL

-1359 YVENLLYRL
+1359 YVENLIYRL

-1410 NKREKDHRRG
+1410 NKKEKDHRRG

-1459 DTCLEASRACFQNLS
+1459 ETCLEASRACFQNLS

-1605 GLSDRSNTKR
+1605 GLGDRSNTKR

-1673 ALPELIPNLMAT
+1673 ALPDLIPNLMGT

-1730 AVREGFMTLFIFLPA
+1730 SVREGFMTLFIFLPA

-1830 GKVEGDEEEEEA
+1830 GKQEGDEEEEEA

-1972 DALEDFE
+1972 DALEDYE
-1979 DILIATVRVALV
+1979 DILISTVRVALV

-2022 YLLHLLRNDDDA
+2022 YLLHLLRNDEDA

-2138 TLVKHDDHRRRAAA
+2138 SLVKHDDHHRRAAA

-2158 FFAEAELDFSRYYQD
+2158 FFAEADLDFSRYYQD

-2185 DKDVVKSAWTALTG
+2185 DEDVVKSAWTALTG

-2358 VDPLIAELIAGSKTS
+2358 VDPLIAELIAGSKTT

-2427 GALVKVLPAASSVPL
+2427 GALVKVLPTASSVPL
-2442 IKNRILSGSLS
+2442 IKNRILTGSLS

-2486 LANKDPFVSDN
+2486 LANQDSFVSDN
-2497 SALASGK
+2497 SALAAGK

-2513 AFESSKTIF
+2513 AFESNKAVF

-2564 PPIFASVRDLVIP
+2564 PPIFAGVRDLVIP

-2591 VVESE
+2591 VVESD

-2619 SDYFKRIAIRLA
+2619 SDYFKRIAVRLA

-2669 EAFGDDALSNSH
+2669 EAFGD
-2681 RRDFSVPRTSSAN
+2681 
-2694 DRRYADI
+2694 
-2701 KMVNLTTQKRLAA
+2701 
-2714 SVVGCGKRKIWLDP
+2714 
-2728 NEMNEISNANS
+2728 E
-2739 RQTIRKLVSDGL
+2739 
-2751 IIRKP
+2751 
-2756 VTMHSRASARELNE
+2756 
-2770 ARRNG
+2770 
-2775 RHRGLGKRKGTKD
+2775 
-2788 ARMPSQVL
+2788 
-2796 WMRRMRVLR
+2796 
-2805 RLLVRYRA
+2805 
-2813 AGKIDKHLYHEL
+2813 
-2825 YHLSKGNT
+2825 
-2833 FKHKRALVE
+2833 
-2842 HADSFSLSPLQ
+2842 
-2853 IQKAKAERARDRV
+2853 
-2866 LKEEMDAKRAKNKAL
+2866 
-2881 RERRLERKEAKHNAL
+2881 
-2896 ISEE
+2896 